1 VSLCLKKMNGITPN
15 NFKKNEIMKITD
27 RVKASTPKFF
37 KVLRNIGLALA
48 AVGGTILAA
57 PIALPVVVTMV
68 GGYLA
73 VAGGVVS
80 AVSQLTTS
88 DEEETAEPQEPSG
101 YKAGLRQAQ
110 PDLPEDDNW

>member
-1 VSLCLKKMNGITPN
+1 MKKII
-15 NFKKNEIMKITD
+15 K
-27 RVKASTPKFF
+27 RAKAPTPKFF

-57 PIALPVVVTMV
+57 PIALPVVVTSI

-88 DEEETAEPQEPSG
+88 TENADATQ
-101 YKAGLRQAQ
+101 
-110 PDLPEDDNW
+110 